1 MDNDTASET
10 DEGGRGEMRNEAG
23 GGQSGGPFAP
33 KVAHPGNPFAPGI
46 ISSGMIA
53 PPEPEKKKWKW
64 GKKKEETP
72 APVANV
78 APTAQ
83 TPVQPVV
90 NPVGTQAIAPAQAV
104 PANMAGQQV
113 TPTQVA
119 GQQPVQQQIVQPRSV
134 VNAAPVVQ
142 QPVVNAVSPAQ
153 MVQSQPVQ
161 PTVAINPNTG
171 QPVIGMVSTS
181 TAKRKTPKR
190 PKAPMGPA
198 KKKKLIIMIS
208 SIAGVVAV
216 GAIAIMILVLA
227 LRVNYGETYR
237 AARELKAEVSRL
249 YTNGDCD
256 YAVSSVGSEYVS
268 EQRYDE
274 YVESCRSAVAGID
287 EGTEKLAATAGV
299 RRNKEIKAQ
308 FETYRAALS
317 EAFSDRE
324 ELDRKLDLYAAWH
337 KYTVMAEGLS
347 VDEATEEEVRAVANI
362 LVESGDEALKTYG
375 EGWYEKTWAYVKA
388 TQDYYAAEYND
399 GNKEAL
405 RLTMNKLRA
414 ERQSY
419 VSENK
424 PDILEVVPL
433 SFAGVANMYEEFTK
447 MYKTISTMYEENYE
461 RGSGDCTEFLGEVI
475 CS

>member
-1 MDNDTASET
+1 
-10 DEGGRGEMRNEAG
+10 MRNGFG

-64 GKKKEETP
+64 GKKKEETV
-72 APVANV
+72 APTANV
-78 APTAQ
+78 ASTAQ

-90 NPVGTQAIAPAQAV
+90 NPVGAQVIAPVQTV
-104 PANMAGQQV
+104 PANMMGQQV
-113 TPTQVA
+113 APAQVV
-119 GQQPVQQQIVQPRSV
+119 GQQSVQQQMVQP
-134 VNAAPVVQ
+134 
-142 QPVVNAVSPAQ
+142 
-153 MVQSQPVQ
+153 QPVQ

-171 QPVIGMVSTS
+171 QPVIGMLSTS
-181 TAKRKTPKR
+181 TAKRKTPKQ
-190 PKAPMGPA
+190 PKAPMDPA

-208 SIAGVVAV
+208 SIAGAVAA
-216 GAIAIMILVLA
+216 GAIAIMILVLV

-256 YAVSSVGSEYVS
+256 YVVSSVGSEYVS

-299 RRNKEIKAQ
+299 QRNKEIKAQ
-308 FETYRAALS
+308 FEAYRAALV

-347 VDEATEEEVRAVANI
+347 VDEATEEEVRAAANM
-362 LVESGDEALKTYG
+362 LAESGDEALKTYG
-375 EGWYEKTWAYVKA
+375 EGWYGKTWAYVKA

-399 GNKEAL
+399 GNKETL

-447 MYKTISTMYEENYE
+447 MYKTISTTYEKNYE

>member
-10 DEGGRGEMRNEAG
+10 DEGGRGEMRNGSG

-64 GKKKEETP
+64 GKKKEETV
-72 APVANV
+72 APTANV
-78 APTAQ
+78 ASTAQ

-90 NPVGTQAIAPAQAV
+90 NPVGAQVIAPVQTV
-104 PANMAGQQV
+104 PANMMGQQV
-113 TPTQVA
+113 APAQVV
-119 GQQPVQQQIVQPRSV
+119 GQQSVQQ
-134 VNAAPVVQ
+134 
-142 QPVVNAVSPAQ
+142 Q

-161 PTVAINPNTG
+161 PTVTINPNTG

-181 TAKRKTPKR
+181 TAKRKAPKQ
-190 PKAPMGPA
+190 PKAPMDPA

-208 SIAGVVAV
+208 SIAGAVAA
-216 GAIAIMILVLA
+216 GAIAIMILVLV

-256 YAVSSVGSEYVS
+256 YVVSSVGSEYVS

-299 RRNKEIKAQ
+299 QRNKEIKVQ
-308 FETYRAALS
+308 FETYRAALV
-317 EAFSDRE
+317 EAFPDRE
-324 ELDRKLDLYAAWH
+324 ELNKKLDLYAAWH

-362 LVESGDEALKTYG
+362 LAESGDEVLKTYG

-388 TQDYYAAEYND
+388 TQDYYAAEYSD
-399 GNKEAL
+399 GNKEVL
-405 RLTMNKLRA
+405 RLEMNKLRA

-424 PDILEVVPL
+424 PDILEAVPL
-433 SFAGVANMYEEFTK
+433 SFAGVTNMYEEFTK
-447 MYKTISTMYEENYE
+447 MYKTISTTYEKNYE

>member
-1 MDNDTASET
+1 
-10 DEGGRGEMRNEAG
+10 MRNGFG

-64 GKKKEETP
+64 GKKKEETV
-72 APVANV
+72 APTANV
-78 APTAQ
+78 ASTAQ

-90 NPVGTQAIAPAQAV
+90 NPVGAQVIAPVQTV
-104 PANMAGQQV
+104 PANMMGQQV
-113 TPTQVA
+113 APAQVV
-119 GQQPVQQQIVQPRSV
+119 GQQSVQQQMVQPQPAVNAVPVVQQRSV
-134 VNAAPVVQ
+134 ANVTSVVQ

-161 PTVAINPNTG
+161 PTVTINPNTG

-181 TAKRKTPKR
+181 TAKRKAPKQ
-190 PKAPMGPA
+190 PKVPMDPA

-208 SIAGVVAV
+208 SIAGTVAA
-216 GAIAIMILVLA
+216 GAIAIMILVLV

-256 YAVSSVGSEYVS
+256 YVVSSVGSEYVS

-299 RRNKEIKAQ
+299 QRNKEIKAQ
-308 FETYRAALS
+308 FETYRAALV
-317 EAFSDRE
+317 EAFPDRE
-324 ELDRKLDLYAAWH
+324 ELDKKLDLYAAWH

-362 LVESGDEALKTYG
+362 LAESGDEVLKTYG

-388 TQDYYAAEYND
+388 TQDYYAAEYSD

-405 RLTMNKLRA
+405 RLEMNKLRA

-433 SFAGVANMYEEFTK
+433 SFEGVANMYEEFTK
-447 MYKTISTMYEENYE
+447 MYKTISTTYEKNYE